1 MKLFQLYESLEDVR
15 AATEATRN
23 RAVAL
28 RLAIQEVGNNSNQFD
43 HLVSVATRACQIEQ
57 ELKNGERDQEGCLL
71 TVGQPQEMSHIY
83 NQSTAN
89 KAIAIQQALREL
101 GIDADHWS
109 IAGRAV
115 NIENGL
121 TGPPDMEPG
130 LTEFMLCVAGTSF
143 AHSRQETNQEDD
155 FHSCVADDDEV
166 TYQHPKPLLVA
177 QEVNL

>member
-1 MKLFQLYESLEDVR
+1 MR
-15 AATEATRN
+15 AATEATRL

-28 RLAIQEVGNNSNQFD
+28 RLAIQEVGNNSNEFD
-43 HLVSVATRACQIEQ
+43 RLVSVATRACQIEM
-57 ELKNGERDQEGCLL
+57 ELKKGERDFEGCLL
-71 TVGQPQEMSHIY
+71 TAGQPQEMSHVY
-83 NQSTAN
+83 NQATAN
-89 KAIAIQQALREL
+89 KAIAIQQALKEL

-121 TGPPDMEPG
+121 TGPHDMEPG
-130 LTEFMLCVAGTSF
+130 LAEFMPCISGTSF

-155 FHSCVADDDEV
+155 FKSCIDDDEV
-166 TYQHPKPLLVA
+166 TYQHPRPLLVA